1 MNVFFNFARR
11 STHGTSLP
19 QWLTEPGPVLLRK
32 FVQNGKNDDLVEKVQ
47 LIEANPMYARV
58 LFPGGRESNVSLRHT
73 APCPQRTND
82 EAGGL
87 PANDLSE
94 EVSGQPDND
103 IQATSTTQTS
113 PLIETPVRDI
123 SSDTHIH
130 TPSVSADVNPS
141 IEVANLSS
149 PMPTPDTSNPTTNP
163 TKLVLHDAPRRSSRI
178 NRAVPPKRFQDNFL
192 SFVWRE
198 EGGGPPHNDI

>member
-1 MNVFFNFARR
+1 
-11 STHGTSLP
+11 
-19 QWLTEPGPVLLRK
+19 
-32 FVQNGKNDDLVEKVQ
+32 
-47 LIEANPMYARV
+47 MYARV
-58 LFPGGRESNVSLRHT
+58 LFPGGRESNVSLRHL
-73 APCPQRTND
+73 APCPQKTND

-87 PANDLSE
+87 PVNDLSE

-130 TPSVSADVNPS
+130 TPSLSVDINPS
-141 IEVANLSS
+141 IEVANLSP
-149 PMPTPDTSNPTTNP
+149 PMPTSGTSNPTTSP
-163 TKLVLHDAPRRSSRI
+163 TELVVRDAPRRSSRI

-198 EGGGPPHNDI
+198 EGGGPPHNDV